1 MSLLTFEVPTRHKNN
16 IVIAGKS
23 LHTHIL
29 GLHPARRARGRRHL
43 RVQNAHFHVGL
54 AVHCRRT
61 KTRPIGRSRVAG
73 RSKGSMYGVR
83 RDTKGGQRDLG
94 RSEADA
100 AGPSCVMLGRFVEW
114 WPAGGRIA
122 RFLTVIDRSTVTIHA
137 RPPTSAGRTACR
149 PHGDGGAYNAQPRR

>member
-16 IVIAGKS
+16 IVIARKS

-73 RSKGSMYGVR
+73 RSEGDMYGVH
-83 RDTKGGQRDLG
+83 RDKKGGRRDLG
-94 RSEADA
+94 TPEADA
-100 AGPSCVMLGRFVEW
+100 AGPPCVMLGRFVEGGR
-114 WPAGGRIA
+114 PGGRIA
-122 RFLTVIDRSTVTIHA
+122 RFLTVLIDVKIT
-137 RPPTSAGRTACR
+137 PTSAGRTACI
-149 PHGDGGAYNAQPRR
+149 PLCACMLKNYQPNILFHH